1 MDFNKISSGK
11 NPPMEINIFIEI
23 PQGSSIKYEFDK
35 TTGALT
41 VDRILHT
48 SMNFPFNYGFIPQT
62 HAEDGDPLDVA
73 LISSMPIAPGTVV
86 AGRPIGILEME
97 DEAGL
102 DNKII
107 AVPAGKIDPQFANIK
122 DVADLN
128 ENVKKRIRH
137 FFEHYKE
144 LKPDKWVKVKNF
156 LGKTRAEK
164 QIKNSLI

>member
-144 LKPDKWVKVKNF
+144 LEPDKWVKVKNF